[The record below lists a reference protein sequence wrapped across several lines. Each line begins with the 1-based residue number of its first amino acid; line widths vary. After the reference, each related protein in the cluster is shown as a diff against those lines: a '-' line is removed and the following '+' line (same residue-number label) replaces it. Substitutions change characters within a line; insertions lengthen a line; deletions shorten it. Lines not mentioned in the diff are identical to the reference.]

1 MEAKEKLYKSN
12 QILFLEMN
20 FSNTGGK
27 KNHATS
33 LTQ

>member
-27 KNHATS
+27 KIMPP
-33 LTQ
+33 L